1 MKKIH
6 YIVILIVIL
15 LIGVCISF
23 VVSII
28 KSPEYALMKIANYI
42 EASGID
48 GLMPHLTDEAQET
61 VSAIT
66 SITENKLVNSIFSLF
81 GNDAYVG
88 ILKSNL
94 EKVEWKL
101 DDILKGDKKANII
114 LAFNYNDKLVGIIEV
129 KMIYENNNW
138 KINGIGV
145 PKFEEINF

>member
-1 MKKIH
+1 MKMTH
-6 YIVILIVIL
+6 YIVISIVIL
-15 LIGVCISF
+15 LIGVGVF
-23 VVSII
+23 FGVSII
-28 KSPEYALMKIANYI
+28 KSPEYALMQIANDI

-48 GLMPHLTDEAQET
+48 GLMPRLTDEAQET

-66 SITENKLVNSIFSLF
+66 SITENKLVNSIFSLW
-81 GNDAYVG
+81 GNDDYVG

-101 DDILKGDKKANII
+101 EGVLKSDRKADII
-114 LAFNYNDKLVGIIEV
+114 LAFNYNDKLIGTIEV

-138 KINGIGV
+138 KISGIGI